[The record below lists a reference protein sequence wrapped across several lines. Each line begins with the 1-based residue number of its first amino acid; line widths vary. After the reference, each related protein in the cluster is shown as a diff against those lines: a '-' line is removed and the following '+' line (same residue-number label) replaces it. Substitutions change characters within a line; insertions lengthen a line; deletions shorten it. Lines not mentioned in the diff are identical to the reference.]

1 MRPFIMQRFIQSFFV
16 VALFLLLLAACAPQA
31 TEPESSGAAQPDSGP
46 VAESGFPVTLTDASG
61 VEHRLEEPPQRLVS
75 LAPSITE
82 NVFALKAGDRLVGV
96 TDWDNY
102 PEEVANIERI
112 GGLEPNIEK
121 ILSLEPDLVLA
132 HASVNDNAVQPL
144 RDVGLS
150 VLVLPEAQ
158 SFDGT
163 YAVLR
168 MLGQALGAQ
177 EQAEE
182 VIQQMEAKK
191 ADIVAKVADIPETE
205 KVRVWVEVSPDLYT
219 AGSGTFI
226 DDLIRLAGGINV
238 AAEVEGWAQ
247 LSEEQVIAAQPDVII
262 TTYGY
267 YTEEPPAKMIASR
280 KSWADIPAV
289 RDGRIYDVDSDI
301 ISRPGPRL
309 AEGLL
314 QVAASLYPDRFQ

>member
-1 MRPFIMQRFIQSFFV
+1 
-16 VALFLLLLAACAPQA
+16 
-31 TEPESSGAAQPDSGP
+31 
-46 VAESGFPVTLTDASG
+46 
-61 VEHRLEEPPQRLVS
+61 LEEPPQRLVS